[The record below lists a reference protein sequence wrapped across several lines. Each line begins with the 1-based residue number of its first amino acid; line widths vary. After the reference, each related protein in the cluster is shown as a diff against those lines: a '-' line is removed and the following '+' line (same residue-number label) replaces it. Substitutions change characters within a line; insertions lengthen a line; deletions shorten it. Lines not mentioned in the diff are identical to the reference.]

1 MNTDSN
7 QQVTTPT
14 KQEIATYAYYLWET
28 EGRQGGKEMDYW
40 LQAEAQLIADRKH
53 NAALQ
58 KAAAQAQQKP
68 VSASPIPAPAPT
80 RIEPVKA
87 AAAPVFS
94 SQPANTPVITGNRK
108 SRRARKKH

>member
-58 KAAAQAQQKP
+58 KAAAQSQQKP
-68 VSASPIPAPAPT
+68 VSVAPAPAPAPA
-80 RIEPVKA
+80 RIEPVKVA
-87 AAAPVFS
+87 PAPVFAPEAPK
-94 SQPANTPVITGNRK
+94 PAAMGNRK
-108 SRRARKKH
+108 SRRAKKKF